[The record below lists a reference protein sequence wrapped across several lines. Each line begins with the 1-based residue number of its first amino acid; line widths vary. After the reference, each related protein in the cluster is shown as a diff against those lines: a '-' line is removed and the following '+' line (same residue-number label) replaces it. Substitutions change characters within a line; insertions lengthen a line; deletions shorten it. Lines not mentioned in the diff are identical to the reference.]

1 MLRYTFTSHNM
12 DGNFNVSTIIGNLGP
27 LKGPITTLA
36 IIFKPFWVLI
46 VITNNNVIYIYIY
59 IYIYGIHF
67 ELRPTTSY

>member
-12 DGNFNVSTIIGNLGP
+12 DGNFNASTIIGNLGP

-59 IYIYGIHF
+59 GIHF
-67 ELRPTTSY
+67 ELRPTTSYYP